1 MIGSIASSAISTPS
15 AERTL
20 PESQTLAVGDEIPS
34 AVAADFR

>member
-15 AERTL
+15 AERIL

-34 AVAADFR
+34 AVAADCR